1 MKKIVSAM
9 TAFALLGGLA
19 ACSDNDTVEEGDTT
33 VMAPDATTAPTD
45 PAAVDVDVPEYP
57 VEGDGDS
64 VSVSED
70 GVRADINDGDTS
82 VDANLSDDPS
92 LDVEVN

>member
-1 MKKIVSAM
+1 MKKIVSALS
-9 TAFALLGGLA
+9 AVALLGGLA

-33 VMAPDATTAPTD
+33 VVEPGAMD
-45 PAAVDVDVPEYP
+45 PAASGSTDVNVDLPDSSME
-57 VEGDGDS
+57 DGDS
-64 VSVSED
+64 VSISED
-70 GVRADINDGDTS
+70 GVDANINDGDTS